1 MSAILMRVWLAL
13 FKWKTEMIY
22 WPSCKH
28 SFFRNCNC
36 WKNIPILERFWKENR
51 KSIFNSFCPWRQK
64 NWALNNKEICVQ
76 MRRGRLFFF
85 SLWWLENGHFENIYK
100 RQLLLLLLLSPLPTL
115 PPLLFWGKGQ
125 VEGSSTD
132 EKQIRKQTSMEANV
146 RTRSQYSFQRIK
158 CHLMLWTDHRV
169 L

>member
-28 SFFRNCNC
+28 SFFRNGNC

-76 MRRGRLFFF
+76 MRRGRLFF
-85 SLWWLENGHFENIYK
+85 SLCGGWKMAILKIFTKGSCCCCCCCPP
-100 RQLLLLLLLSPLPTL
+100 SPPSH
-115 PPLLFWGKGQ
+115 PFFFGG
-125 VEGSSTD
+125 
-132 EKQIRKQTSMEANV
+132 
-146 RTRSQYSFQRIK
+146 
-158 CHLMLWTDHRV
+158 RV
-169 L
+169 KLRAVQPMKSR